1 MKYIAYDFE
10 TTGLDWRRDQ
20 PIEIGMVVADERT
33 GAVDEYDIF
42 IKTAEPL
49 VEEVKNLT
57 KITDEMLAAHGIEL
71 EAAMKQMFDVL
82 GMRPD
87 GVDEDVVIIGHNII
101 GFDNWFLKKY
111 AEEYGYQMPAIEQF
125 FDTAGAFRGMLLGE
139 ERFVHECDHDYHDRI
154 LRLDVKGARYNLTAA
169 CNHYGIQMDKQAH
182 RAHNDCRYT
191 LQVYEKMTN
200 KRLLGVMRAAPS
212 GGQDGPQQ
220 TAAAEEK
227 PPEQTVAVGRQQTVG
242 QGAFNF

>member
-10 TTGLDWRRDQ
+10 TTGLDWRKDQ
-20 PIEIGMVVADERT
+20 PIEIGMVVANEAT
-33 GAVDEYDIF
+33 GTVDEYDIF
-42 IKTAEPL
+42 ITTPEPL

-57 KITDEMLAAHGIEL
+57 KITDEMLAAEGIPL
-71 EAAMKQMFDVL
+71 EDAMKQMFDVF

-87 GVDEDVVIIGHNII
+87 GVDSDVVIIGHNII

-111 AEEYGYQMPAIEQF
+111 AEEYGYQMPAIEQY
-125 FDTAGAFRGMLLGE
+125 FDTAGEFRGMLLGE

-154 LRLDVKGARYNLTAA
+154 LRLDTKGARYNLTAC

-191 LQVYEKMTN
+191 LQVYEKMAG
-200 KRLLGVMRAAPS
+200 KRLLGVMPTAAPE
-212 GGQDGPQQ
+212 Q
-220 TAAAEEK
+220 AETPTEE
-227 PPEQTVAVGRQQTVG
+227 PVAAVGRQSTQG
-242 QGAFNF
+242 GAAQGAFNF